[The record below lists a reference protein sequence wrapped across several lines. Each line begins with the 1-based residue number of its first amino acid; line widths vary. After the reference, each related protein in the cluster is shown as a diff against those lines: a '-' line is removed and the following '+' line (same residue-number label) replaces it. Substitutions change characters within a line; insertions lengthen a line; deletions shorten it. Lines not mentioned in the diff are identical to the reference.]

1 MAALYLVERKVVA
14 INRFVAEG
22 LLFFVQI
29 YYIIVF
35 ARIILSW
42 FMMGA
47 GGNDALSSIYQVV
60 YGLTEPLLAPLR
72 KVLPMIRIGMGYLDL
87 SPLVLLILLSLLRR
101 LIYQYVIF

>member
-1 MAALYLVERKVVA
+1 VLYSAERKVLT

-22 LLFFVQI
+22 LLFFIQI
-29 YYIIVF
+29 YYIILF

-47 GGNDALSSIYQVV
+47 GGSDTLSSIYRVI

-72 KVLPMIRIGMGYLDL
+72 KVLPMIRMGMGYLDL
-87 SPLVLLILLSLLRR
+87 SPIVLLILLSLLRR
-101 LIYQYVIF
+101 LIYQYLLF